1 MELTPQEQRLL
12 KPYLR
17 MAAGEGRGWL
27 MGVAVGLA
35 VCAGAVAVV
44 ALGRWPEAAP
54 YCPLAFVVGLV
65 IIEQALDRR
74 DRRRM
79 ASILQ
84 KYDTALQSLLYPEEA
99 EETV

>member
-44 ALGRWPEAAP
+44 ALGR
-54 YCPLAFVVGLV
+54 
-65 IIEQALDRR
+65 
-74 DRRRM
+74 
-79 ASILQ
+79 
-84 KYDTALQSLLYPEEA
+84 
-99 EETV
+99 